1 MSEFSA
7 SSRFAT
13 ITVRLWPDEKLRFA
27 QLAVSR
33 GLSEAALAAKI
44 LRDAL
49 ALEAASP
56 PTLANLPHREWATD
70 RITVR
75 LRPGDGAAL
84 NARAAARRIKTS
96 TYLAALVRSHI
107 GAERVLTAEE
117 LHAVKQCIVLLTGI
131 GRTLS
136 RMTRYCDHVE
146 YFPPELR
153 QALAQ
158 TRTLLAT
165 VEDRTCKLA
174 RAALKSWESRY
185 E

>member
-1 MSEFSA
+1 VNSDRT
-7 SSRFAT
+7 SSRLKA
-13 ITVRLWPDEKLRFA
+13 ITVRLWSDEKLRFA
-27 QLAVSR
+27 QLAASR
-33 GLSEAALAAKI
+33 GLSEGALALKI
-44 LRDAL
+44 LRGAL
-49 ALEAASP
+49 ALDETSP
-56 PTLANLPHREWATD
+56 PNLATLPHREWATD

-84 NARAAARRIKTS
+84 NARAAARRVKTS
-96 TYLAALVRSHI
+96 TYLAALARSHI
-107 GAERVLTAEE
+107 GSEAVLTTEE

-136 RMTRYCDHVE
+136 RMTRYCDHVD
-146 YFPPELR
+146 YTPPELR

-158 TRTLLAT
+158 TRTILLT
-165 VEDRTCKLA
+165 VEDRICRLA

>member
-1 MSEFSA
+1 MNSDRA
-7 SSRFAT
+7 SPRLMA

-27 QLAVSR
+27 QLAASR
-33 GLSEAALAAKI
+33 GLSEAALALKI
-44 LRDAL
+44 LRGAL
-49 ALEAASP
+49 ALEETSP
-56 PTLANLPHREWATD
+56 PELAKPPHREWATD
-70 RITVR
+70 RVTVR

-84 NARAAARRIKTS
+84 NARAVARRVKAS

-107 GAERVLTAEE
+107 GADAVLTAEE

-136 RMTRYCDHVE
+136 RMTRYCDHVD
-146 YFPPELR
+146 YTPPELR
-153 QALAQ
+153 QALTQ
-158 TRTLLAT
+158 TRTILAT

-174 RAALKSWESRY
+174 RAALRSWESRY

>member
-1 MSEFSA
+1 VNSHRA
-7 SSRFAT
+7 SLRLMT

-27 QLAVSR
+27 QLAASR
-33 GLSEAALAAKI
+33 GLSEAALALKI
-44 LRDAL
+44 LRGAL
-49 ALEAASP
+49 ALDETFPAE
-56 PTLANLPHREWATD
+56 LANPPHREWATD

-84 NARAAARRIKTS
+84 NARAAARRVKAS

-107 GAERVLTAEE
+107 GSDTVLTAEE

-153 QALAQ
+153 QALTQ
-158 TRTLLAT
+158 TRTILVT
-165 VEDRTCKLA
+165 VEDRICRLA

>member
-1 MSEFSA
+1 MSEHRA

-27 QLAVSR
+27 QLSVSQ

-44 LRDAL
+44 LRGAL
-49 ALEAASP
+49 APETASP
-56 PTLANLPHREWATD
+56 PHLANPPHREWATD

-84 NARAAARRIKTS
+84 NARAAARRVKTS

-107 GAERVLTAEE
+107 GADAVLTAEE

-136 RMTRYCDHVE
+136 RMTRYCDHVD
-146 YFPPELR
+146 YTPPELR

-158 TRTLLAT
+158 TRTILVT
-165 VEDRTCKLA
+165 VEDRICRLA

>member
-1 MSEFSA
+1 VNSDKAGSRLMS
-7 SSRFAT
+7 
-13 ITVRLWPDEKLRFA
+13 ITVRLWSDEKLRFA
-27 QLAVSR
+27 LLAASR
-33 GLSEAALAAKI
+33 GLSEGALALKI
-44 LRDAL
+44 LRGAL
-49 ALEAASP
+49 ALDETCLP
-56 PTLANLPHREWATD
+56 ELAKPPHREWATD

-84 NARAAARRIKTS
+84 NARAAARRVKAS

-107 GAERVLTAEE
+107 GADAVLTAEE

-131 GRTLS
+131 GRTLA
-136 RMTRYCDHVE
+136 RMTRYCDHVD
-146 YFPPELR
+146 YTPPELR

-158 TRTLLAT
+158 TRTILLT
-165 VEDRTCKLA
+165 VEDRICRLA